1 MYEDMHALDN
11 IMTMKIV
18 ATKNR
23 IKEHRSQVRIA
34 GQAGLVVV
42 ISALVVG

>member
-1 MYEDMHALDN
+1 MYEDMHALHN
-11 IMTMKIV
+11 IMTIKIV

-23 IKEHRSQVRIA
+23 IEEHRSQVMIA

-42 ISALVVG
+42 ISTLVVG